1 MINHNIKI
9 DNIVNSNNLI
19 EKLIKNNIKYKI
31 ITF

>member
-1 MINHNIKI
+1 MINYNIKI